1 MKYAGEE
8 FIMAN
13 LSVCNMRK
21 AFYGLMFILLALAP
35 SASASSIAQPTEFDT
50 VYLYPLILSL
60 FIGALL
66 WKFFVPR
73 QLSALQVA
81 FEIDDN
87 LYEVHRLTRTV
98 EDARDILQQGRV
110 AFGVGLYMMGML
122 GVLLLISEL
131 IFQPEIY
138 FEPNLWIIGL
148 FVLIPILISPW
159 ETMNAQLA
167 GKGDTRIG
175 ATSIGT
181 GIRRI
186 FTLAILVGATL
197 ITLIYGMNQNNGR
210 VTPVWLA
217 ITMLVF
223 MAPTILA
230 YGRIMGASWN
240 MLLVNKWR
248 TANGRRNPIDP
259 DKPSFVNR
267 LFSLLLVLFLI
278 TMPVT
283 ALNGIVTVFHVLYN
297 SPSNTEEIL
306 NYGGIIGHS
315 IYVRIDLISEIL
327 FHWEFIKSMPQFLS
341 LYLSLNIAIVGL
353 AFIFELTRNLIL
365 GGQTFGGM
373 FGVTLDTPREIR
385 TEEAAQGRQISFA
398 FAGFSGYT
406 VLLLILVCYKEF
418 GDLMPFTSNLE
429 ANDFDEEMRLLTT
442 WMFIAVGN
450 AVFLFTWL
458 LSIARLSP
466 LRQIRFDLDPE
477 ERREGAVMFA
487 GGDWMREFIDDAA
500 LQEDLDGLIRF
511 QKQSIEGDQSLV
523 RHEKARARMWEC
535 AIRGLWPKAVE
546 EAKKVLAQSGGDDD
560 EARMLI
566 ATGYIATRRLD
577 AARGALRGLQQPE
590 GYDEPELLAFICEWI
605 DPWHGTVDEDDLWDW
620 ENNSTIDHLNEKM
633 RMLRYWS
640 PSFSK
645 EATQHNDRL
654 SLVTSIS
661 NVATLRMQ
669 RRHDEALEL
678 ALESVKQ
685 DPLGVRPR
693 IAASLC
699 LLDRGDWHQAL
710 SIYKE
715 LRESDVN
722 DPRVKA
728 LSVILGHEADAE
740 EFEVSLV
747 LEKGKSIKRWL
758 DDAPVNPVAGLATKG
773 GIDEAIN
780 ANVMIVSHEAVRRG
794 MTPRYSTSFIFKVVQ
809 FFLLPMIFIVTG
821 IGLDSVYGAA
831 EGAVATVTLFVL
843 QFGLHRFNRQQRKQ
857 IKHRDQ
863 RSLVEYAKMMKR
875 SKVKPNRDNIPV
887 GTHLLLSGILVT
899 VNGVVL
905 DIGLPGWLTER
916 LPKDSDKTIRSRL
929 KRNAMTMSKNRPG
942 KLSILTSGWWLKR
955 PKEEDGDMP
964 ALERLIGPVAYRGRQ
979 TMVQKKTTSLNRSTK
994 AGKGKTPV
1002 SELNLSKRNVPTHTI
1017 ASERSTYSGPRRP
1030 GQRRN

>member
-1 MKYAGEE
+1 
-8 FIMAN
+8 
-13 LSVCNMRK
+13 MRK
-21 AFYGLMFILLALAP
+21 AFVGLLFAAIAFIP
-35 SASASSIAQPTEFDT
+35 QASASSIAKPTEFDAT
-50 VYLYPLILSL
+50 YLYPLLTSL
-60 FIGALL
+60 FIAGLL

-98 EDARDILQQGRV
+98 DDARDILQQGRV

-122 GVLLLISEL
+122 GVLLLIAEL
-131 IFQPEIY
+131 LFQPEVY

-159 ETMNAQLA
+159 ETLNAQLA

-175 ATSIGT
+175 ATTIGT

-186 FTLAILVGATL
+186 ITLAVLVTATVITIL
-197 ITLIYGMNQNNGR
+197 YGMNQNDGK

-217 ITMLVF
+217 VTMLVF

-240 MLLVNKWR
+240 MLLLNKWR

-297 SPSNTEEIL
+297 QPDNAEDIL
-306 NYGGIIGHS
+306 NFGGIIGHS
-315 IYVRIDLISEIL
+315 IYERIDLISEFL

-341 LYLSLNIAIVGL
+341 FYLSLNIAIVGL

-385 TEEAAQGRQISFA
+385 TEEDAQGRQIAFA

-418 GDLMPFTSNLE
+418 GDLMPFTSDLE
-429 ANDFDEEMRLLTT
+429 NRGFNEEMRLLAT

-458 LSIARLSP
+458 LSVARFSP

-477 ERREGAVMFA
+477 ERREGAVMLA
-487 GGDWMREFIDDAA
+487 GGDWMREFIDDSA

-523 RHEKARARMWEC
+523 RHEKARAKMWEC
-535 AIRGLWPKAVE
+535 AIRGLWPKSIE

-605 DPWHGTVDEDDLWDW
+605 DPWHGSVDEDDLWDW

-633 RMLRYWS
+633 RMLRYWA
-640 PSFSK
+640 PSYSK
-645 EATQHNDRL
+645 EAPQHKDRI
-654 SLVTSIS
+654 SLISALS
-661 NVATLRMQ
+661 NVATLRLQ
-669 RRHDEALEL
+669 RKHDEALEL
-678 ALESVKQ
+678 ALDAVKQ

-699 LLDRGDWHQAL
+699 LLDRGDWHQAN

-728 LSVILGHEADAE
+728 LSVILGHEADAQDI
-740 EFEVSLV
+740 EVSLV
-747 LEKGKSIKRWL
+747 LEKSKSLRRWL

-794 MTPRYSTSFIFKVVQ
+794 MTPRYSTSFFHRVVQ
-809 FFLLPMIFIVTG
+809 FMLLPMIFIVIG
-821 IGLDSVYGAA
+821 IGLDSIYGPA
-831 EGAVATVTLFVL
+831 EGAVAAVTLFIL
-843 QFGLHRFNRQQRKQ
+843 QFGIHRFNRQQSKQ

-863 RSLVEYAKMMKR
+863 RSLVDYAKMMKR
-875 SKVKPNRDNIPV
+875 SKVKPSRENIPV

-929 KRNAMTMSKNRPG
+929 KRNALSISKNRPG
-942 KLSILTSGWWLKR
+942 KLSILSSGWWLKR
-955 PKEEDGDMP
+955 PKEEDADVP

-979 TMVQKKTTSLNRSTK
+979 TMVQKKTTSLNKRTTSK
-994 AGKGKTPV
+994 SNRTPV
-1002 SELNLSKRNVPTHTI
+1002 SDLNLSKRNVPTHTI

>member
-1 MKYAGEE
+1 
-8 FIMAN
+8 
-13 LSVCNMRK
+13 MRK
-21 AFYGLMFILLALAP
+21 SVVALLLAAITLFP
-35 SASASSIAQPTEFDT
+35 LASASSVAKPTDFD
-50 VYLYPLILSL
+50 VMYLYPLFL
-60 FIGALL
+60 ALIIAAML

-98 EDARDILQQGRV
+98 DDARDILQQGRV

-131 IFQPEIY
+131 LFQPDVY

-148 FVLIPILISPW
+148 FVLLPILISPW

-175 ATSIGT
+175 ATTIGT
-181 GIRRI
+181 GIRRVM
-186 FTLAILVGATL
+186 TLSILVSATI
-197 ITLIYGMNQNNGR
+197 ITLIYGINQNNGR
-210 VTPVWLA
+210 ITPVWLA

-240 MLLVNKWR
+240 MLLLNKWR

-267 LFSLLLVLFLI
+267 LFSLLLVLFLV

-297 SPSNTEEIL
+297 SPDNAEEIL

-315 IYVRIDLISEIL
+315 IYERIDLISEIL

-385 TEEAAQGRQISFA
+385 TEESAQGRQIAFA

-429 ANDFDEEMRLLTT
+429 SQGFNEEMRLLST

-450 AVFLFTWL
+450 SVFLFTWL

-477 ERREGAVMFA
+477 ERREGAVMLA
-487 GGDWMREFIDDAA
+487 GGDWMREYIDNAA

-523 RHEKARARMWEC
+523 RHEKARAKMWES
-535 AIRGLWPKAVE
+535 AIRGLWPKSIE

-590 GYDEPELLAFICEWI
+590 GYDEPELLAFICEWF
-605 DPWHGTVDEDDLWDW
+605 DPWNGSVDEDDLWDW

-640 PSFSK
+640 PSYSK
-645 EATQHNDRL
+645 EAPQHTDKI
-654 SLVTSIS
+654 SLVSSIS
-661 NVATLRMQ
+661 NIATLRMQ
-669 RRHDEALEL
+669 RRHEEALEL
-678 ALESVKQ
+678 ALEAVKQ

-693 IAASLC
+693 IAAALC

-710 SIYKE
+710 SIYRE

-728 LSVILGHEADAE
+728 LSVILGHEADTE
-740 EFEVSLV
+740 DIEVSLV
-747 LEKGKSIKRWL
+747 LEKGKSLRRWL

-794 MTPRYSTSFIFKVVQ
+794 MTPRYSPSLFARIIQ
-809 FFLLPMIFIVTG
+809 FFLLPMIYVVIG
-821 IGLDSVYGAA
+821 IGLDSIYGPT
-831 EGAVATVTLFVL
+831 EGAVAALTLFVL

-857 IKHRDQ
+857 IHHRDQ

-875 SKVKPNRDNIPV
+875 FKVKPNRENIPV
-887 GTHLLLSGILVT
+887 GTHLLLSGLLVT

-905 DIGLPGWLTER
+905 DIGLPGWMTER

-929 KRNAMTMSKNRPG
+929 KRNALSISKNRPG
-942 KLSILTSGWWLKR
+942 KLSVLSSGWWLKR

-979 TMVQKKTTSLNRSTK
+979 TMVQKKTTTLNRSTSI
-994 AGKGKTPV
+994 GPSKTPV

-1030 GQRRN
+1030 GQRRK

>member
-1 MKYAGEE
+1 
-8 FIMAN
+8 
-13 LSVCNMRK
+13 MRK
-21 AFYGLMFILLALAP
+21 SVVALLLAAITLFP
-35 SASASSIAQPTEFDT
+35 LASASSVAKPTDFD
-50 VYLYPLILSL
+50 VMYLYPLFL
-60 FIGALL
+60 ALIIAAML

-98 EDARDILQQGRV
+98 DDARDILQQGRV

-131 IFQPEIY
+131 LFQPDVY

-148 FVLIPILISPW
+148 FVLLPILISPW

-175 ATSIGT
+175 ATTIGT
-181 GIRRI
+181 GIRRVM
-186 FTLAILVGATL
+186 TLSILVSATI
-197 ITLIYGMNQNNGR
+197 ITLIYGINQNNGR
-210 VTPVWLA
+210 ITPVWLA

-240 MLLVNKWR
+240 MLLLNKWR

-267 LFSLLLVLFLI
+267 LFSLLLVLFLV

-297 SPSNTEEIL
+297 SPDNAEEIL

-315 IYVRIDLISEIL
+315 IYERIDLISEIL

-385 TEEAAQGRQISFA
+385 TEESAQGRQIAFA

-429 ANDFDEEMRLLTT
+429 SQGFNEEMRLLST

-450 AVFLFTWL
+450 SVFLFTWL

-477 ERREGAVMFA
+477 ERREGAVMLA
-487 GGDWMREFIDDAA
+487 GGDWMREYIDNAA

-511 QKQSIEGDQSLV
+511 QKQSIDGDQSLV
-523 RHEKARARMWEC
+523 RHEKARAKMWES
-535 AIRGLWPKAVE
+535 AIRGLWPKSIE

-590 GYDEPELLAFICEWI
+590 GYDEPELLAFICEWL
-605 DPWHGTVDEDDLWDW
+605 DPWNGSVDEDDLWDW

-640 PSFSK
+640 PSYSK
-645 EATQHNDRL
+645 EAPQHTDKI
-654 SLVTSIS
+654 SLVSSIS
-661 NVATLRMQ
+661 NIATLRMQ
-669 RRHDEALEL
+669 RRHEEALEL
-678 ALESVKQ
+678 ALEAVKQ

-693 IAASLC
+693 IAAALC

-710 SIYKE
+710 SIYRE

-728 LSVILGHEADAE
+728 LSVILGHEADTE
-740 EFEVSLV
+740 DIEVSLV
-747 LEKGKSIKRWL
+747 LEKGKSLRRWL

-794 MTPRYSTSFIFKVVQ
+794 MTPRYSPSLFARIIQ
-809 FFLLPMIFIVTG
+809 FFLLPMIYVVIG
-821 IGLDSVYGAA
+821 IGLDSIYGPT
-831 EGAVATVTLFVL
+831 EGAVAALTLFVL

-857 IKHRDQ
+857 IHHRDQ

-875 SKVKPNRDNIPV
+875 FKVKPNRENIPV
-887 GTHLLLSGILVT
+887 GTHLLLSGLLVT

-905 DIGLPGWLTER
+905 DIGLPGWMTER

-929 KRNAMTMSKNRPG
+929 KRNALSISKNRPG
-942 KLSILTSGWWLKR
+942 KLSVLSSGWWLKR

-979 TMVQKKTTSLNRSTK
+979 TMVQKKTTTLNKSTSI
-994 AGKGKTPV
+994 GPRKTPV

-1030 GQRRN
+1030 GQRRK

>member
-1 MKYAGEE
+1 MFGGEV
-8 FIMAN
+8 FIMNN
-13 LSVCNMRK
+13 LGLCFMRK
-21 AFYGLMFILLALAP
+21 SVVALLLAATTLFP
-35 SASASSIAQPTEFDT
+35 LASASSVAKPTDFD
-50 VYLYPLILSL
+50 VMYLYPLFL
-60 FIGALL
+60 ALLVATML

-98 EDARDILQQGRV
+98 DDARDILQQGRV

-131 IFQPEIY
+131 LFQPDIY

-148 FVLIPILISPW
+148 FVLLPILISPW

-175 ATSIGT
+175 ATRIGT

-186 FTLAILVGATL
+186 MTLSILVSATI
-197 ITLIYGMNQNNGR
+197 ITLIYGINQNNGR
-210 VTPVWLA
+210 ITPVWLA

-240 MLLVNKWR
+240 MLLLNKWR

-278 TMPVT
+278 TMPIT

-297 SPSNTEEIL
+297 SPANAEEIL

-315 IYVRIDLISEIL
+315 IYERIDLISEIL

-385 TEEAAQGRQISFA
+385 TEESAQGRQIAFA
-398 FAGFSGYT
+398 YAGFSGYT

-429 ANDFDEEMRLLTT
+429 SQGFNEEMRLLST

-450 AVFLFTWL
+450 SVFLFTWL

-477 ERREGAVMFA
+477 ERREGAVMLA
-487 GGDWMREFIDDAA
+487 GGDWMREYIDNAA

-523 RHEKARARMWEC
+523 RHEKARAKMWES
-535 AIRGLWPKAVE
+535 AIRGLWPKSIE

-590 GYDEPELLAFICEWI
+590 GYDEPELLAFICEWL
-605 DPWHGTVDEDDLWDW
+605 DPWHGSVDEDDLWDW

-640 PSFSK
+640 PSYSK
-645 EATQHNDRL
+645 EAPQHTDKI
-654 SLVTSIS
+654 SLVSSIS
-661 NVATLRMQ
+661 NIATLRMQ
-669 RRHDEALEL
+669 RRHEEALEL
-678 ALESVKQ
+678 ALETVKQ

-693 IAASLC
+693 IAAALC

-710 SIYKE
+710 SIYRE

-728 LSVILGHEADAE
+728 LSVILGHEADTE
-740 EFEVSLV
+740 DIEVSLV
-747 LEKGKSIKRWL
+747 LEKGKSLRRWL

-794 MTPRYSTSFIFKVVQ
+794 MTPRYSPSWFMRIVQ
-809 FFLLPMIFIVTG
+809 FVLLPMIFVVIG
-821 IGLDSVYGAA
+821 IGLDSIYGPA
-831 EGAVATVTLFVL
+831 EGAVAALTLFVL

-857 IKHRDQ
+857 IQHRDQ

-875 SKVKPNRDNIPV
+875 FKVKPNRENIPV
-887 GTHLLLSGILVT
+887 GTHLLLSGLLVT

-905 DIGLPGWLTER
+905 DIGLPGWMTER

-929 KRNAMTMSKNRPG
+929 KRNALSISKNRPG
-942 KLSILTSGWWLKR
+942 KLSILSSGWWLKR

-979 TMVQKKTTSLNRSTK
+979 TMVQKKTTTLNKSTSI
-994 AGKGKTPV
+994 GPSKTPV
-1002 SELNLSKRNVPTHTI
+1002 SELNLSRRNVPTHTI

-1030 GQRRN
+1030 GQRRK

>member
-1 MKYAGEE
+1 
-8 FIMAN
+8 
-13 LSVCNMRK
+13 MRK
-21 AFYGLMFILLALAP
+21 SVVALLLAAITLFP
-35 SASASSIAQPTEFDT
+35 LASASSVAKPTDFD
-50 VYLYPLILSL
+50 VMYLYPLFL
-60 FIGALL
+60 ALIIAAML

-98 EDARDILQQGRV
+98 DDARDILQQGRV

-131 IFQPEIY
+131 LFQPDVY

-148 FVLIPILISPW
+148 FVLLPILISPW

-175 ATSIGT
+175 ATTIGT
-181 GIRRI
+181 GIRRVM
-186 FTLAILVGATL
+186 TLSILVSATI
-197 ITLIYGMNQNNGR
+197 ITLIYGINQNNGR
-210 VTPVWLA
+210 ITPVWLA

-240 MLLVNKWR
+240 MLLLNKWR

-267 LFSLLLVLFLI
+267 LFSLLLVLFLV

-297 SPSNTEEIL
+297 SPDNAEEIL

-315 IYVRIDLISEIL
+315 IYERIDLISEIL

-385 TEEAAQGRQISFA
+385 TEESAQGRQIAFA

-429 ANDFDEEMRLLTT
+429 SQGFNEEMRLLST

-450 AVFLFTWL
+450 SVFLFTWL

-477 ERREGAVMFA
+477 ERREGAVMLA
-487 GGDWMREFIDDAA
+487 GGDWMREYIDNAA

-523 RHEKARARMWEC
+523 RHEKARAKMWES
-535 AIRGLWPKAVE
+535 AIRGLWPKSIE

-590 GYDEPELLAFICEWI
+590 GYDEPELLAFICEWL
-605 DPWHGTVDEDDLWDW
+605 DPWNGSVDEDDLWDW

-640 PSFSK
+640 PSYSK
-645 EATQHNDRL
+645 EAPQHTDKI
-654 SLVTSIS
+654 SLVSSIS
-661 NVATLRMQ
+661 NIATLRMQ
-669 RRHDEALEL
+669 RRHEEALEL
-678 ALESVKQ
+678 ALEAVKQ

-693 IAASLC
+693 IAAALC

-710 SIYKE
+710 SIYRE

-728 LSVILGHEADAE
+728 LSVILGHEADTE
-740 EFEVSLV
+740 DIEVSLV
-747 LEKGKSIKRWL
+747 LEKGKSLRRWL

-794 MTPRYSTSFIFKVVQ
+794 MTPRYSPSLFARIIQ
-809 FFLLPMIFIVTG
+809 FFLLPMIYVVIG
-821 IGLDSVYGAA
+821 IGLDSIYGPT
-831 EGAVATVTLFVL
+831 EGAVAALTLFVL
-843 QFGLHRFNRQQRKQ
+843 QFGLYRFNRQQRKQ
-857 IKHRDQ
+857 IHHRDQ

-875 SKVKPNRDNIPV
+875 FKVKPNRENIPV
-887 GTHLLLSGILVT
+887 GTHLLLSGLLVT

-905 DIGLPGWLTER
+905 DIGLPGWMTER

-929 KRNAMTMSKNRPG
+929 KRNALSISKNRPG
-942 KLSILTSGWWLKR
+942 KLSVLSSGWWLKR

-979 TMVQKKTTSLNRSTK
+979 TMVQKKTTTLNKSTSI
-994 AGKGKTPV
+994 GPSKTPV

-1030 GQRRN
+1030 GQRRK

>member
-1 MKYAGEE
+1 
-8 FIMAN
+8 
-13 LSVCNMRK
+13 MRK
-21 AFYGLMFILLALAP
+21 SVVALLLAATTLFP
-35 SASASSIAQPTEFDT
+35 LASASTVAKPTDFD
-50 VYLYPLILSL
+50 VMYLYPLFL
-60 FIGALL
+60 ALLIATML

-98 EDARDILQQGRV
+98 DDARDILQQGRV

-131 IFQPEIY
+131 LFQPDIY

-148 FVLIPILISPW
+148 FVLLPILISPW

-175 ATSIGT
+175 ATRIGT

-186 FTLAILVGATL
+186 MTLSILVSATI
-197 ITLIYGMNQNNGR
+197 ITLIYGINQNNGR
-210 VTPVWLA
+210 ITPVWLA

-240 MLLVNKWR
+240 MLLLNKWR
-248 TANGRRNPIDP
+248 TANGRQNPIDP

-278 TMPVT
+278 TMPIT

-297 SPSNTEEIL
+297 SPDNSEEIL

-315 IYVRIDLISEIL
+315 IYERIDLISEIL

-385 TEEAAQGRQISFA
+385 TEESAQGRQIAFA

-429 ANDFDEEMRLLTT
+429 SQGFNEEMRLLST

-450 AVFLFTWL
+450 SIFLFTWL

-477 ERREGAVMFA
+477 ERREGAVMLA
-487 GGDWMREFIDDAA
+487 GGDWMREYIDNAA

-523 RHEKARARMWEC
+523 RHEKARAKMWES
-535 AIRGLWPKAVE
+535 AIRGLWPKSIE

-590 GYDEPELLAFICEWI
+590 GYDEPELLAFICEWL
-605 DPWHGTVDEDDLWDW
+605 DPWHGSVDEDDLWDW

-640 PSFSK
+640 PSYSK
-645 EATQHNDRL
+645 EAPQHTDKI
-654 SLVTSIS
+654 SLVSSIS
-661 NVATLRMQ
+661 NIATLRMQ
-669 RRHDEALEL
+669 RRHEEALEL
-678 ALESVKQ
+678 ALEAVKQ

-693 IAASLC
+693 IAAALC

-710 SIYKE
+710 SIYRE

-728 LSVILGHEADAE
+728 LSVILGHDADTE
-740 EFEVSLV
+740 DIEVSLV
-747 LEKGKSIKRWL
+747 LEKGKSLRRWL

-794 MTPRYSTSFIFKVVQ
+794 MTPRYSPSLFMRIVQ
-809 FFLLPMIFIVTG
+809 FILLPMIFVVIG
-821 IGLDSVYGAA
+821 IGLDSIYGPA
-831 EGAVATVTLFVL
+831 EGAVAAMTLFVL

-857 IKHRDQ
+857 IQHRDQ

-875 SKVKPNRDNIPV
+875 FKVKPNRENIPV
-887 GTHLLLSGILVT
+887 GTHLLLSGLLVT

-905 DIGLPGWLTER
+905 DIGLPGWMTER

-929 KRNAMTMSKNRPG
+929 KRNALSISKNRPG
-942 KLSILTSGWWLKR
+942 KLSILSSGWWLKR

-979 TMVQKKTTSLNRSTK
+979 TMVQKKTTTLNRSTSI
-994 AGKGKTPV
+994 GPSKTPV
-1002 SELNLSKRNVPTHTI
+1002 SELNLSRRNVPTHTI

-1030 GQRRN
+1030 GQRRK

>member
-1 MKYAGEE
+1 
-8 FIMAN
+8 
-13 LSVCNMRK
+13 MRK
-21 AFYGLMFILLALAP
+21 LFMGCVLAATILVP
-35 SASASSIAQPTEFDT
+35 NVSAASIAKPTEFD
-50 VYLYPLILSL
+50 VIYLYPLLLAL
-60 FIGALL
+60 FVAAML

-87 LYEVHRLTRTV
+87 LYEVHRLTRTI
-98 EDARDILQQGRV
+98 EDAREILQQGRV

-131 IFQPEIY
+131 LFQPQTY

-175 ATSIGT
+175 ATTIGT

-186 FTLAILVGATL
+186 LTLSILVAATVV
-197 ITLIYGMNQNNGR
+197 TLVYGMNQNGGKI
-210 VTPVWLA
+210 TPVWLA
-217 ITMLVF
+217 VTMLVF

-297 SPSNTEEIL
+297 RPDNGEDIL
-306 NYGGIIGHS
+306 NFGGIIGHS
-315 IYVRIDLISEIL
+315 IYERIDLISEFL

-341 LYLSLNIAIVGL
+341 FYLSLNIAIVGL

-385 TEEAAQGRQISFA
+385 TEEAAQGRQIAFA

-429 ANDFDEEMRLLTT
+429 NQGFNEEMRLLAT

-477 ERREGAVMFA
+477 ERREGAVMLA
-487 GGDWMREFIDDAA
+487 GGDWMREYIDNAA

-523 RHEKARARMWEC
+523 RHEKARAKMWVC
-535 AIRGLWPKAVE
+535 AIRGLWPKAIE

-560 EARMLI
+560 EA
-566 ATGYIATRRLD
+566 
-577 AARGALRGLQQPE
+577 
-590 GYDEPELLAFICEWI
+590 
-605 DPWHGTVDEDDLWDW
+605 
-620 ENNSTIDHLNEKM
+620 
-633 RMLRYWS
+633 
-640 PSFSK
+640 
-645 EATQHNDRL
+645 
-654 SLVTSIS
+654 
-661 NVATLRMQ
+661 
-669 RRHDEALEL
+669 
-678 ALESVKQ
+678 
-685 DPLGVRPR
+685 
-693 IAASLC
+693 
-699 LLDRGDWHQAL
+699 
-710 SIYKE
+710 
-715 LRESDVN
+715 
-722 DPRVKA
+722 
-728 LSVILGHEADAE
+728 
-740 EFEVSLV
+740 
-747 LEKGKSIKRWL
+747 
-758 DDAPVNPVAGLATKG
+758 
-773 GIDEAIN
+773 
-780 ANVMIVSHEAVRRG
+780 
-794 MTPRYSTSFIFKVVQ
+794 
-809 FFLLPMIFIVTG
+809 
-821 IGLDSVYGAA
+821 
-831 EGAVATVTLFVL
+831 
-843 QFGLHRFNRQQRKQ
+843 
-857 IKHRDQ
+857 
-863 RSLVEYAKMMKR
+863 
-875 SKVKPNRDNIPV
+875 
-887 GTHLLLSGILVT
+887 
-899 VNGVVL
+899 
-905 DIGLPGWLTER
+905 
-916 LPKDSDKTIRSRL
+916 
-929 KRNAMTMSKNRPG
+929 
-942 KLSILTSGWWLKR
+942 
-955 PKEEDGDMP
+955 
-964 ALERLIGPVAYRGRQ
+964 
-979 TMVQKKTTSLNRSTK
+979 
-994 AGKGKTPV
+994 
-1002 SELNLSKRNVPTHTI
+1002 
-1017 ASERSTYSGPRRP
+1017 
-1030 GQRRN
+1030 

>member
-1 MKYAGEE
+1 
-8 FIMAN
+8 
-13 LSVCNMRK
+13 
-21 AFYGLMFILLALAP
+21 
-35 SASASSIAQPTEFDT
+35 
-50 VYLYPLILSL
+50 
-60 FIGALL
+60 
-66 WKFFVPR
+66 
-73 QLSALQVA
+73 
-81 FEIDDN
+81 
-87 LYEVHRLTRTV
+87 
-98 EDARDILQQGRV
+98 
-110 AFGVGLYMMGML
+110 
-122 GVLLLISEL
+122 
-131 IFQPEIY
+131 
-138 FEPNLWIIGL
+138 
-148 FVLIPILISPW
+148 
-159 ETMNAQLA
+159 MNE
-167 GKGDTRIG
+167 
-175 ATSIGT
+175 
-181 GIRRI
+181 
-186 FTLAILVGATL
+186 
-197 ITLIYGMNQNNGR
+197 NNGR

-278 TMPVT
+278 TMPIT

-327 FHWEFIKSMPQFLS
+327 FQWEFIKSMPQFLS

-385 TEEAAQGRQISFA
+385 TEEAAQGRQIAFA

-429 ANDFDEEMRLLTT
+429 SNDFDEEMRLLTT

-794 MTPRYSTSFIFKVVQ
+794 MTPRYSSSFVFKVVQ
-809 FFLLPMIFIVTG
+809 FFLLPMIFIVIG
-821 IGLDSVYGAA
+821 IGLDSAYGPA
-831 EGAVATVTLFVL
+831 EGAVATVTLFIL

-875 SKVKPNRDNIPV
+875 SKVKPSRDNIPV

-929 KRNAMTMSKNRPG
+929 KRNSMTMAKNRPG

-955 PKEEDGDMP
+955 PKEEDADMP

-1017 ASERSTYSGPRRP
+1017 ASERSTFSGPRRP

>member
-1 MKYAGEE
+1 
-8 FIMAN
+8 
-13 LSVCNMRK
+13 MRK
-21 AFYGLMFILLALAP
+21 SIVALLLAAISILP
-35 SASASSIAQPTEFDT
+35 QASASSIAKPTDFDV
-50 VYLYPLILSL
+50 VYLYPLLLAI
-60 FIGALL
+60 FIAALL

-87 LYEVHRLTRTV
+87 LYEVHRLTRNV
-98 EDARDILQQGRV
+98 DDAREILQQGRV

-122 GVLLLISEL
+122 GVLLLIAEL
-131 IFQPEIY
+131 LFQPDTY

-148 FVLIPILISPW
+148 FVLLPILISPW

-167 GKGDTRIG
+167 RKGDTRIG

-186 FTLAILVGATL
+186 LTLSILVIATIIAL
-197 ITLIYGMNQNNGR
+197 VYGMNQNDGKI
-210 VTPVWLA
+210 TPVWLA

-240 MLLVNKWR
+240 MLLLNKWR

-259 DKPSFVNR
+259 DKPSFINR
-267 LFSLLLVLFLI
+267 LFSLLLILFLI

-297 SPSNTEEIL
+297 NPENAEEIL

-315 IYVRIDLISEIL
+315 IYERIDLISEFL
-327 FHWEFIKSMPQFLS
+327 FHWEFIKSLPQFLS

-385 TEEAAQGRQISFA
+385 TEEDAQGRQIAFA

-429 ANDFDEEMRLLTT
+429 NQGFNEEMRLLTT

-458 LSIARLSP
+458 LSISRLSP

-477 ERREGAVMFA
+477 ERREGAVMLA
-487 GGDWMREFIDDAA
+487 GGDWMREYIDDAA

-523 RHEKARARMWEC
+523 RHEKARAKMWEY
-535 AIRGLWPKAVE
+535 AIRGLWPKSIE

-590 GYDEPELLAFICEWI
+590 GYDEPELLAFICEWL
-605 DPWHGTVDEDDLWDW
+605 DPWQGSVDEDDLWDW

-640 PSFSK
+640 PSYSR
-645 EATQHNDRL
+645 EAIQHTDRI
-654 SLVTSIS
+654 SLISNIS

-669 RRHDEALEL
+669 RRHEDALEL
-678 ALESVKQ
+678 ALESVKR

-740 EFEVSLV
+740 DIEVSLV
-747 LEKGKSIKRWL
+747 LEKGKSLRRWL

-780 ANVMIVSHEAVRRG
+780 ANVMIASHEAVRRG
-794 MTPRYSTSFIFKVVQ
+794 MTPRYSSSLFSRIIHFV
-809 FFLLPMIFIVTG
+809 LLPMIFIVAG
-821 IGLDSVYGAA
+821 IGLDSIYGPVEGTVAA
-831 EGAVATVTLFVL
+831 ISLFVL
-843 QFGLHRFNRQQRKQ
+843 QLGLYRFNRQQRKQ

-863 RSLVEYAKMMKR
+863 RSLIQYAKMMKR
-875 SKVKPNRDNIPV
+875 SKVKPSRENIPV

-929 KRNAMTMSKNRPG
+929 KRSALSISKNRPG
-942 KLSILTSGWWLKR
+942 KLSILSSGWWLKR
-955 PKEEDGDMP
+955 PKEEDADTP

-979 TMVQKKTTSLNRSTK
+979 AMVQKKTTSLNRSTSI
-994 AGKGKTPV
+994 GPSKTRV
-1002 SELNLSKRNVPTHTI
+1002 SDMNLSGRNVPTHTI
-1017 ASERSTYSGPRRP
+1017 ASERSNYSGPRRP
-1030 GQRRN
+1030 GGR

>member
-1 MKYAGEE
+1 MFGGEV
-8 FIMAN
+8 FIMNN
-13 LSVCNMRK
+13 LGLCFMRK
-21 AFYGLMFILLALAP
+21 SVVALLLAATTLFP
-35 SASASSIAQPTEFDT
+35 LASASSVAKPTDFD
-50 VYLYPLILSL
+50 VMYLYPLFL
-60 FIGALL
+60 ALLVATML

-98 EDARDILQQGRV
+98 DDARDILQQGRV

-131 IFQPEIY
+131 LFQPDIY

-148 FVLIPILISPW
+148 FVLLPILISPW

-175 ATSIGT
+175 ATRIGT

-186 FTLAILVGATL
+186 MTLSILVSATI
-197 ITLIYGMNQNNGR
+197 ITLIYGINQNNGR
-210 VTPVWLA
+210 ITPVWLA

-240 MLLVNKWR
+240 MLLLNKWR

-278 TMPVT
+278 TMPIT

-297 SPSNTEEIL
+297 SPDNAEEIL

-315 IYVRIDLISEIL
+315 IYERIDLISEIL

-385 TEEAAQGRQISFA
+385 TEESAQGRQIAFA

-429 ANDFDEEMRLLTT
+429 SQGFNEEMRLLST

-450 AVFLFTWL
+450 SVFLFTWL

-477 ERREGAVMFA
+477 ERREGAVMLA
-487 GGDWMREFIDDAA
+487 GGDWMREYIDNAA

-523 RHEKARARMWEC
+523 RHEKARAKMWES
-535 AIRGLWPKAVE
+535 AIRGLWPKSIE

-590 GYDEPELLAFICEWI
+590 GYDEPELLAFICEWL
-605 DPWHGTVDEDDLWDW
+605 DPWHGSVDEDDLWDW

-640 PSFSK
+640 PSYSK
-645 EATQHNDRL
+645 EAPQHTDKI
-654 SLVTSIS
+654 SLVSSIS
-661 NVATLRMQ
+661 NIATLRMQ
-669 RRHDEALEL
+669 RRHEEALEL
-678 ALESVKQ
+678 ALETVKQ

-693 IAASLC
+693 IAAALC

-710 SIYKE
+710 SIYRE

-728 LSVILGHEADAE
+728 LSVILGHEADTE
-740 EFEVSLV
+740 DIEVSLV
-747 LEKGKSIKRWL
+747 LEKGKSLRRWL

-794 MTPRYSTSFIFKVVQ
+794 MTPRYSPSWFMRIVQ
-809 FFLLPMIFIVTG
+809 FVLLPMIFVVIG
-821 IGLDSVYGAA
+821 IGLDSIYGPA
-831 EGAVATVTLFVL
+831 EGAVAALTLFVL

-857 IKHRDQ
+857 IQHRDQ

-875 SKVKPNRDNIPV
+875 FKVKPNRENIPV
-887 GTHLLLSGILVT
+887 GTHLLLSGLLVT

-905 DIGLPGWLTER
+905 DIGLPGWMTER

-929 KRNAMTMSKNRPG
+929 KRNALSISKNRPG
-942 KLSILTSGWWLKR
+942 KLSILSSGWWLKR

-979 TMVQKKTTSLNRSTK
+979 TMVQKKTTTLNKSTSI
-994 AGKGKTPV
+994 GPSKTPV
-1002 SELNLSKRNVPTHTI
+1002 SELNLSRRNVPTHTI

-1030 GQRRN
+1030 GQRRK

>member
-1 MKYAGEE
+1 
-8 FIMAN
+8 
-13 LSVCNMRK
+13 MRK
-21 AFYGLMFILLALAP
+21 LFMGGALATTILLP
-35 SASASSIAQPTEFDT
+35 NVSAASIAKPTEFD
-50 VYLYPLILSL
+50 VIYLYPL
-60 FIGALL
+60 LL
-66 WKFFVPR
+66 AIFVATMLWTFFVPR

-87 LYEVHRLTRTV
+87 LYEVHRLTRTT
-98 EDARDILQQGRV
+98 EDAREILRQGRV

-131 IFQPEIY
+131 LFEPETY

-175 ATSIGT
+175 ATTIGT

-186 FTLAILVGATL
+186 
-197 ITLIYGMNQNNGR
+197 ITLFFLVVATVVTLLYGMNQNGGKI
-210 VTPVWLA
+210 TPVWLA
-217 ITMLVF
+217 VTMLVF

-297 SPSNTEEIL
+297 RPANGEDIL
-306 NYGGIIGHS
+306 NFGGIIGHS
-315 IYVRIDLISEIL
+315 IYERIDLISEIL

-341 LYLSLNIAIVGL
+341 FYLSLNIAIVGL

-385 TEEAAQGRQISFA
+385 TEEAAQGRQIAFA

-406 VLLLILVCYKEF
+406 VLLLVLVCYKEF
-418 GDLMPFTSNLE
+418 GDLMPFTTNLE
-429 ANDFDEEMRLLTT
+429 NQGFNEEMRLLAT

-458 LSIARLSP
+458 LSIAKLSP

-477 ERREGAVMFA
+477 ERREGAVMLA
-487 GGDWMREFIDDAA
+487 GGDWMREYIDNAA

-511 QKQSIEGDQSLV
+511 QEQSIEGDQSLV
-523 RHEKARARMWEC
+523 RHEKARAKMWVC
-535 AIRGLWPKAVE
+535 AIRGLWPKAIE

-590 GYDEPELLAFICEWI
+590 GYDEPELLAFVCEWL

-633 RMLRYWS
+633 RMLRYWA

-645 EATQHNDRL
+645 EAIQHEDRI
-654 SLVTSIS
+654 SLISAIS

-669 RRHDEALEL
+669 RKHEEALEL
-678 ALESVKQ
+678 ALNTVKK

-693 IAASLC
+693 IAAALC

-728 LSVILGHEADAE
+728 LSVILGHESDAE
-740 EFEVSLV
+740 EIEVSLV
-747 LEKGKSIKRWL
+747 LEKGKSLRRWL

-794 MTPRYSTSFIFKVVQ
+794 MTPRYSISMVQKIVQ
-809 FFLLPMIFIVTG
+809 FFLLPMIYIVMG
-821 IGLDSVYGAA
+821 ISLDSVYGPV
-831 EGAVATVTLFVL
+831 EGAVAAGTLFVL
-843 QFGLHRFNRQQRKQ
+843 QIGFNRFNRQQRKQ

-875 SKVKPNRDNIPV
+875 SKVKPSRDNIPV

-929 KRNAMTMSKNRPG
+929 KRNAMSISKNRPG
-942 KLSILTSGWWLKR
+942 KLSILSSGWWLKR
-955 PKEEDGDMP
+955 PKEEDSDTP
-964 ALERLIGPVAYRGRQ
+964 ALERLVGPVAYRGRQ
-979 TMVQKKTTSLNRSTK
+979 TMVQRKTTSLNRSTSI
-994 AGKGKTPV
+994 GPNRTRV
-1002 SELNLSKRNVPTHTI
+1002 SDMNLSSRNVPTHTI

-1030 GQRRN
+1030 GKR

>member
-1 MKYAGEE
+1 MFGGEV
-8 FIMAN
+8 FIMN
-13 LSVCNMRK
+13 NIGLCFMRK
-21 AFYGLMFILLALAP
+21 SVVALLLAATTLFP
-35 SASASSIAQPTEFDT
+35 LASASSVAKPTDFD
-50 VYLYPLILSL
+50 VMYLYPLFL
-60 FIGALL
+60 ALLVATML

-98 EDARDILQQGRV
+98 DDARDILQQGRV

-131 IFQPEIY
+131 LFQPDIY

-148 FVLIPILISPW
+148 FVLLPILISPW

-175 ATSIGT
+175 ATRIGT

-186 FTLAILVGATL
+186 MTLSILVSATI
-197 ITLIYGMNQNNGR
+197 ITLIYGINQNNGR
-210 VTPVWLA
+210 ITPVWLA

-240 MLLVNKWR
+240 MLLLNKWR

-278 TMPVT
+278 TMPIT

-297 SPSNTEEIL
+297 SPANAEEIL

-315 IYVRIDLISEIL
+315 IYERIDLISEIL

-385 TEEAAQGRQISFA
+385 TEESAQGRQIAFA

-429 ANDFDEEMRLLTT
+429 SQGFNEEMRLLST

-450 AVFLFTWL
+450 SVFLFTWL

-477 ERREGAVMFA
+477 ERREGAVMLA
-487 GGDWMREFIDDAA
+487 GGDWMREYIDNAA

-523 RHEKARARMWEC
+523 RHEKARAKMWES
-535 AIRGLWPKAVE
+535 AIRGLWPKSIE

-590 GYDEPELLAFICEWI
+590 GYDEPELLAFICEWL
-605 DPWHGTVDEDDLWDW
+605 DPWHGSVDEDDLWDW

-640 PSFSK
+640 PSYSK
-645 EATQHNDRL
+645 EAPQHTDKI
-654 SLVTSIS
+654 SLVSSIS
-661 NVATLRMQ
+661 NIATLRMQ
-669 RRHDEALEL
+669 RRHEEALEL
-678 ALESVKQ
+678 ALETVKQ

-693 IAASLC
+693 IAAALC

-710 SIYKE
+710 SIYRE

-728 LSVILGHEADAE
+728 LSVILGHEADTE
-740 EFEVSLV
+740 DIEVSLV
-747 LEKGKSIKRWL
+747 LEKGKSLRRWL

-794 MTPRYSTSFIFKVVQ
+794 MTPRYSPSWFMRIVQ
-809 FFLLPMIFIVTG
+809 FVLLPMIFVVIG
-821 IGLDSVYGAA
+821 IGLDSIYGPA
-831 EGAVATVTLFVL
+831 EGAVAALTLFVL

-857 IKHRDQ
+857 IQHRDQ

-875 SKVKPNRDNIPV
+875 FKVKPNRENIPV
-887 GTHLLLSGILVT
+887 GTHLLLSGLLVT

-905 DIGLPGWLTER
+905 DIGLPGWMTER

-929 KRNAMTMSKNRPG
+929 KRNALSISKNRPG
-942 KLSILTSGWWLKR
+942 KLSILSSGWWLKR

-979 TMVQKKTTSLNRSTK
+979 TMVQKKTTTLNKSTSI
-994 AGKGKTPV
+994 GPSKTPV
-1002 SELNLSKRNVPTHTI
+1002 SELNLSRRNVPTHTI

-1030 GQRRN
+1030 GQRRK

>member
-1 MKYAGEE
+1 
-8 FIMAN
+8 
-13 LSVCNMRK
+13 MRK
-21 AFYGLMFILLALAP
+21 AVVALLLAAITLIP
-35 SASASSIAQPTEFDT
+35 LASASSVAKPTDFD
-50 VYLYPLILSL
+50 VMYLYPLFLAL
-60 FIGALL
+60 FIAALL

-87 LYEVHRLTRTV
+87 LYEVHLLTRTV
-98 EDARDILQQGRV
+98 DDARDILQQGRV

-131 IFQPEIY
+131 LFQPDVY

-148 FVLIPILISPW
+148 FVLLPILISPW

-175 ATSIGT
+175 ATTIGT

-186 FTLAILVGATL
+186 MSLSILVSATI
-197 ITLIYGMNQNNGR
+197 ITLIYGINQNNGR
-210 VTPVWLA
+210 ITPVWLA

-240 MLLVNKWR
+240 MLLLNKWR

-297 SPSNTEEIL
+297 SPDNAEEIL

-315 IYVRIDLISEIL
+315 IYERIDLISEIL

-385 TEEAAQGRQISFA
+385 TEESAQGRQIAFA

-429 ANDFDEEMRLLTT
+429 SQGFNEEMRLLST

-450 AVFLFTWL
+450 SVFLFTWL

-477 ERREGAVMFA
+477 ERREGAVMLA
-487 GGDWMREFIDDAA
+487 GGDWMREYIDNAA

-523 RHEKARARMWEC
+523 RHEKARAKMWES
-535 AIRGLWPKAVE
+535 AIRGLWPKSIE

-566 ATGYIATRRLD
+566 ATGHIATRRLD

-590 GYDEPELLAFICEWI
+590 GYDEPELLAFICEWL
-605 DPWHGTVDEDDLWDW
+605 DPWNGSVDEDDLWDW

-633 RMLRYWS
+633 RMLRYWA
-640 PSFSK
+640 PSYSK
-645 EATQHNDRL
+645 EAPQHTDKI
-654 SLVTSIS
+654 SLVSSIS
-661 NVATLRMQ
+661 NIATLRMQ
-669 RRHDEALEL
+669 RRHEEALEL
-678 ALESVKQ
+678 ALEAVKQ

-693 IAASLC
+693 IAAALC

-710 SIYKE
+710 SIYRE

-728 LSVILGHEADAE
+728 LSVILGHEADTE
-740 EFEVSLV
+740 DIEVSLV
-747 LEKGKSIKRWL
+747 LEKGKSLRRWL

-794 MTPRYSTSFIFKVVQ
+794 MTPRYSPSLFARIIQ
-809 FFLLPMIFIVTG
+809 FFLLPMIYVVIG
-821 IGLDSVYGAA
+821 IGLDSIYGPT
-831 EGAVATVTLFVL
+831 ERAVAALTLFDL

-857 IKHRDQ
+857 IHHRDQ

-875 SKVKPNRDNIPV
+875 FKVKPNRENIPV
-887 GTHLLLSGILVT
+887 GTHLLLSGLLVT

-905 DIGLPGWLTER
+905 DIGLPGWMTER

-929 KRNAMTMSKNRPG
+929 KRNALSISKNRPG
-942 KLSILTSGWWLKR
+942 KLSVLSSGWWLKR

-979 TMVQKKTTSLNRSTK
+979 TMVQKKTTTLNKSTSI
-994 AGKGKTPV
+994 GPSKTPV
-1002 SELNLSKRNVPTHTI
+1002 SELNLSKRNVPRHTI

-1030 GQRRN
+1030 GQRRK

>member
-1 MKYAGEE
+1 MNDGEV
-8 FIMAN
+8 FMMNN
-13 LSVCNMRK
+13 LEVCSMRK
-21 AFYGLMFILLALAP
+21 VFLGSVLVTLGLLP
-35 SASASSIAQPTEFDT
+35 QVSASTVAQPTEFDIA
-50 VYLYPLILSL
+50 YLYPLLSAL
-60 FIGALL
+60 FVAGLL

-98 EDARDILQQGRV
+98 DDAREILQQGRV

-131 IFQPEIY
+131 IFQPEVY

-148 FVLIPILISPW
+148 FVLLPILISPW

-175 ATSIGT
+175 STSIGV
-181 GIRRI
+181 GVRRI
-186 FTLAILVGATL
+186 LTLSILLFATMIAL
-197 ITLIYGMNQNNGR
+197 FYGMNQNDGKI
-210 VTPVWLA
+210 TPVWLA

-248 TANGRRNPIDP
+248 TANGRKNPIDP

-278 TMPVT
+278 TMPIT

-297 SPSNTEEIL
+297 SPDNSEDIL
-306 NYGGIIGHS
+306 NFGGIIGHS
-315 IYVRIDLISEIL
+315 IYVRIDLISEFL

-341 LYLSLNIAIVGL
+341 FYLSLNIAIVGL

-406 VLLLILVCYKEF
+406 VLLLLLVCYKEF
-418 GDLMPFTSNLE
+418 GDLMPFTSDLE
-429 ANDFDEEMRLLTT
+429 NRGFNEEMRLLAT

-477 ERREGAVMFA
+477 ERREGAVMLA
-487 GGDWMREFIDDAA
+487 GGDWMREYIDNAA
-500 LQEDLDGLIRF
+500 LQEDLDALIRF

-523 RHEKARARMWEC
+523 RHEKARAKMWSC
-535 AIRGLWPKAVE
+535 AIRGLWPKAIE

-605 DPWHGTVDEDDLWDW
+605 DPWHGSVDEDDLWDW

-640 PSFSK
+640 PTFSK
-645 EATQHNDRL
+645 EATQHKDRI
-654 SLVTSIS
+654 SLVSSIS

-669 RRHDEALEL
+669 RKHEEALEL
-678 ALESVKQ
+678 ALESVKK

-693 IAASLC
+693 IAAALC

-740 EFEVSLV
+740 DIEVSLV
-747 LEKGKSIKRWL
+747 LEKGKSLRRWL

-780 ANVMIVSHEAVRRG
+780 ANIMIVNHEAVRRG
-794 MTPRYSTSFIFKVVQ
+794 MTPRYSSSLIHRIVQ
-809 FFLLPMIFIVTG
+809 FFLLPMIFIVAG
-821 IGLDSVYGAA
+821 IGLDSVYGPA
-831 EGAVATVTLFVL
+831 EGAVATVTLFIL
-843 QFGLHRFNRQQRKQ
+843 QFGIHRFNRQQRKQ

-863 RSLVEYAKMMKR
+863 RSLVQYARMMKR
-875 SKVKPNRDNIPV
+875 SKVKPSRDNIPV

-929 KRNAMTMSKNRPG
+929 KRNALSISKNRPG
-942 KLSILTSGWWLKR
+942 KLSILSSGWWLKR
-955 PKEEDGDMP
+955 PKEEGSDTP

-979 TMVQKKTTSLNRSTK
+979 AMVQKKTTALNRSTSI
-994 AGKGKTPV
+994 GPSRTPV
-1002 SELNLSKRNVPTHTI
+1002 SDLNLSGRNVPTHTI

-1030 GQRRN
+1030 SQR

>member
-1 MKYAGEE
+1 
-8 FIMAN
+8 
-13 LSVCNMRK
+13 MRK
-21 AFYGLMFILLALAP
+21 SVGALLLAAITLIP
-35 SASASSIAQPTEFDT
+35 LASASSGAKPTDFD
-50 VYLYPLILSL
+50 VMYLYPLFL
-60 FIGALL
+60 ALLIAAML

-98 EDARDILQQGRV
+98 DDARDILQQGRV

-131 IFQPEIY
+131 LFQADVY

-148 FVLIPILISPW
+148 FVLLPILISPW
-159 ETMNAQLA
+159 ETMNAQHA

-175 ATSIGT
+175 ATTIGT

-186 FTLAILVGATL
+186 MTLSILVSATI
-197 ITLIYGMNQNNGR
+197 ITLIYGINQNNGR
-210 VTPVWLA
+210 ITPVWLA

-240 MLLVNKWR
+240 MLLLNKWR

-297 SPSNTEEIL
+297 SPDNAEEIL

-315 IYVRIDLISEIL
+315 IYERIDLISEIL

-385 TEEAAQGRQISFA
+385 TEESAQGRQIAFA

-429 ANDFDEEMRLLTT
+429 SQGFNEEMRLLST

-450 AVFLFTWL
+450 SVFLFTWL

-477 ERREGAVMFA
+477 ERREGAVMLA
-487 GGDWMREFIDDAA
+487 GGDWMREYIDNAA

-523 RHEKARARMWEC
+523 RHEKARAKMWES
-535 AIRGLWPKAVE
+535 AIRGLWPKSIE

-566 ATGYIATRRLD
+566 ATGHIATRRLD

-590 GYDEPELLAFICEWI
+590 GYDEPELLAFICEWL
-605 DPWHGTVDEDDLWDW
+605 DPWNGSVDEDDLWDW

-633 RMLRYWS
+633 RMLRYWA
-640 PSFSK
+640 PSYSK
-645 EATQHNDRL
+645 EAPQHTDKI
-654 SLVTSIS
+654 SLVSSIS
-661 NVATLRMQ
+661 NIATLRMQ
-669 RRHDEALEL
+669 RRHEEALEL
-678 ALESVKQ
+678 ALEAVKQ

-693 IAASLC
+693 IAAALC

-710 SIYKE
+710 SIYRE

-728 LSVILGHEADAE
+728 LSVILGHEADTE
-740 EFEVSLV
+740 DIEVSLV
-747 LEKGKSIKRWL
+747 LEKGKSLRRWL

-794 MTPRYSTSFIFKVVQ
+794 MTPRYSPSLFARIIQ
-809 FFLLPMIFIVTG
+809 FFLLPMIYMVIG
-821 IGLDSVYGAA
+821 IGLDSIYGPT
-831 EGAVATVTLFVL
+831 EGAVAALTLFVL

-857 IKHRDQ
+857 IHHRDQ

-875 SKVKPNRDNIPV
+875 FKVKPNRENIPV
-887 GTHLLLSGILVT
+887 GTHLLLSGLLVT

-905 DIGLPGWLTER
+905 DIGLPGWMTER

-929 KRNAMTMSKNRPG
+929 KRNALSISKNRPG
-942 KLSILTSGWWLKR
+942 KLSVLSSGWWLKR

-979 TMVQKKTTSLNRSTK
+979 TMVQKKTTTLNKSTSI
-994 AGKGKTPV
+994 GPSKTPV

-1030 GQRRN
+1030 GQRRK

>member
-1 MKYAGEE
+1 
-8 FIMAN
+8 
-13 LSVCNMRK
+13 MRK
-21 AFYGLMFILLALAP
+21 AFAGLLFTAIAFIP
-35 SASASSIAQPTEFDT
+35 QASASSIAQPTEFDV
-50 VYLYPLILSL
+50 VYLYPLLSAL
-60 FIGALL
+60 FIAGLL

-98 EDARDILQQGRV
+98 DDARDILQQGRV

-122 GVLLLISEL
+122 GVLLLIAEL
-131 IFQPEIY
+131 LFQPQIY

-175 ATSIGT
+175 ATTIGT

-186 FTLAILVGATL
+186 FTLAVLVIATS
-197 ITLIYGMNQNNGR
+197 ITIIYGMNQNDGAI
-210 VTPVWLA
+210 TPVWLA
-217 ITMLVF
+217 VTMLVF

-240 MLLVNKWR
+240 MLLLNKWR
-248 TANGRRNPIDP
+248 TANGRQNPIDP

-278 TMPVT
+278 TMPIT

-297 SPSNTEEIL
+297 KPANAEEIL
-306 NYGGIIGHS
+306 NFGGIIGHS
-315 IYVRIDLISEIL
+315 IYERIDLISEIL

-341 LYLSLNIAIVGL
+341 FYLSLNIAIVGL

-385 TEEAAQGRQISFA
+385 TEESAQGRQIAFA

-429 ANDFDEEMRLLTT
+429 NRGFNEEMRLLAT

-450 AVFLFTWL
+450 AIFLFTWL
-458 LSIARLSP
+458 LSIARFAP

-523 RHEKARARMWEC
+523 RHEKARAKMWES
-535 AIRGLWPKAVE
+535 AIRGLWPKSIE

-605 DPWHGTVDEDDLWDW
+605 DPWHGSVDEDDLWDW

-633 RMLRYWS
+633 RMLRYWA
-640 PSFSK
+640 PSYSK
-645 EATQHNDRL
+645 EAPQHTDRI
-654 SLVTSIS
+654 SLASALS

-669 RRHDEALEL
+669 RKHDQALEL
-678 ALESVKQ
+678 ALDTVKQ

-699 LLDRGDWHQAL
+699 LLDRGDWHQAH

-728 LSVILGHEADAE
+728 LSVILGHEADAQDI
-740 EFEVSLV
+740 EVSLV
-747 LEKGKSIKRWL
+747 LEKGKSLRRWL

-794 MTPRYSTSFIFKVVQ
+794 MTPRYSPSFIYRVVQ
-809 FFLLPMIFIVTG
+809 FMLLPMIFIVVG
-821 IGLDSVYGAA
+821 IGLDSMYGPA
-831 EGAVATVTLFVL
+831 EGVVAAGTLFVL
-843 QFGLHRFNRQQRKQ
+843 QFGMHRFNRQQRKQ

-863 RSLVEYAKMMKR
+863 RSLVDYARMMKR
-875 SKVKPNRDNIPV
+875 SKVKPSRENIPV

-929 KRNAMTMSKNRPG
+929 KRNALSISKNRPG
-942 KLSILTSGWWLKR
+942 KLSTLTTGWWLKR
-955 PKEEDGDMP
+955 PKEEGADVP
-964 ALERLIGPVAYRGRQ
+964 ALERLVGPVAYRGRQ
-979 TMVQKKTTSLNRSTK
+979 TMVQKKTTSLNKSTMSK
-994 AGKGKTPV
+994 SNRTPV
-1002 SELNLSKRNVPTHTI
+1002 ADLNLSKRNVPTHTI

>member
-1 MKYAGEE
+1 MFGGEV
-8 FIMAN
+8 FIMNN
-13 LSVCNMRK
+13 LGLCFMRK
-21 AFYGLMFILLALAP
+21 SVVALLLAATTLFP
-35 SASASSIAQPTEFDT
+35 LASASSVAKPTDFD
-50 VYLYPLILSL
+50 VMYLYPLFL
-60 FIGALL
+60 ALLVATML

-98 EDARDILQQGRV
+98 DDARDILQQGRV

-131 IFQPEIY
+131 LFQPDIY

-175 ATSIGT
+175 ATRIGT

-186 FTLAILVGATL
+186 MTLSILVSATI
-197 ITLIYGMNQNNGR
+197 ITLIYGVNQNNGR
-210 VTPVWLA
+210 ITPVWLA

-240 MLLVNKWR
+240 MLLLNKWR

-278 TMPVT
+278 TMPIT

-297 SPSNTEEIL
+297 SPANAEEIL

-315 IYVRIDLISEIL
+315 IYERIDLISEIL

-385 TEEAAQGRQISFA
+385 TEESAQGRQIAFA

-429 ANDFDEEMRLLTT
+429 SQGFNEEMRLLST
-442 WMFIAVGN
+442 WMFIAIGN
-450 AVFLFTWL
+450 SVFLFTWL

-477 ERREGAVMFA
+477 ERREGAVMLA
-487 GGDWMREFIDDAA
+487 GGDWMREYIDNAA

-523 RHEKARARMWEC
+523 RHEKARAKMWES
-535 AIRGLWPKAVE
+535 AIRGLWPKSIE

-590 GYDEPELLAFICEWI
+590 GYDEPELLAFICEWL
-605 DPWHGTVDEDDLWDW
+605 DPWHGSVDEDDLWDW

-640 PSFSK
+640 PSYSK
-645 EATQHNDRL
+645 EAPQHTDKI
-654 SLVTSIS
+654 SLVSSIS
-661 NVATLRMQ
+661 NIATLRMQ
-669 RRHDEALEL
+669 RRHEEALEL
-678 ALESVKQ
+678 SLETVKQ

-693 IAASLC
+693 IAAALC

-710 SIYKE
+710 SIYRE

-728 LSVILGHEADAE
+728 LSVILGHEADTE
-740 EFEVSLV
+740 DIEVSLV
-747 LEKGKSIKRWL
+747 LEKGKSLRRWL

-794 MTPRYSTSFIFKVVQ
+794 MTPRYSPSWFMRIVQ
-809 FFLLPMIFIVTG
+809 FVLLPMIFVVIG
-821 IGLDSVYGAA
+821 IGLDSIYGPA
-831 EGAVATVTLFVL
+831 EGAVAALTLFVL

-857 IKHRDQ
+857 IQHRDQ

-875 SKVKPNRDNIPV
+875 FKVKPNRENIPV
-887 GTHLLLSGILVT
+887 GTHLLLSGLLVT

-905 DIGLPGWLTER
+905 DIGLPGWMTER

-929 KRNAMTMSKNRPG
+929 KRNALSISKNRPG
-942 KLSILTSGWWLKR
+942 KLSILSSGWWLKR

-979 TMVQKKTTSLNRSTK
+979 TMVQKKTTTLNKSTSI
-994 AGKGKTPV
+994 GPSKTPV
-1002 SELNLSKRNVPTHTI
+1002 SELNLSRRNVPTHTI

-1030 GQRRN
+1030 GQRRK

>member
-1 MKYAGEE
+1 
-8 FIMAN
+8 
-13 LSVCNMRK
+13 MRK
-21 AFYGLMFILLALAP
+21 SVVALLLAAITLIP
-35 SASASSIAQPTEFDT
+35 LASASSVAKPTDFD
-50 VYLYPLILSL
+50 VMYLYPLFL
-60 FIGALL
+60 ALLIAAML

-98 EDARDILQQGRV
+98 DDARDILQQGRV

-131 IFQPEIY
+131 LFQPDVY

-148 FVLIPILISPW
+148 FVLLPILISPW

-175 ATSIGT
+175 ATTIGT

-186 FTLAILVGATL
+186 MTLSILVSATI
-197 ITLIYGMNQNNGR
+197 ITLIYGINQNNGR
-210 VTPVWLA
+210 ITPVWLA

-240 MLLVNKWR
+240 MLLLNKWR

-297 SPSNTEEIL
+297 SPDNAEEIL

-315 IYVRIDLISEIL
+315 IYERIDLISEIL

-385 TEEAAQGRQISFA
+385 TEESAQGRQIAFA

-429 ANDFDEEMRLLTT
+429 SQGFNEEMRLLST

-450 AVFLFTWL
+450 SVFLFTWL

-477 ERREGAVMFA
+477 ERREGAVMLA
-487 GGDWMREFIDDAA
+487 GGDWMREYIDNAA

-523 RHEKARARMWEC
+523 RHEKARAKMWES
-535 AIRGLWPKAVE
+535 AIRGLWPKSIE

-566 ATGYIATRRLD
+566 ATGHIATRRLD

-590 GYDEPELLAFICEWI
+590 GYDEPELLAFICEWL
-605 DPWHGTVDEDDLWDW
+605 DPWNGSVDEDDLWDW

-633 RMLRYWS
+633 RMLRYWA
-640 PSFSK
+640 PSYSK
-645 EATQHNDRL
+645 EAPQHTDKI
-654 SLVTSIS
+654 SLVSSIS
-661 NVATLRMQ
+661 NIATLRMQ
-669 RRHDEALEL
+669 RRHEEALEL
-678 ALESVKQ
+678 ALEQ

-693 IAASLC
+693 IAAALC

-710 SIYKE
+710 SIYRE

-728 LSVILGHEADAE
+728 LSVILGHEADTE
-740 EFEVSLV
+740 DIEVSLV
-747 LEKGKSIKRWL
+747 LEKGKSLRRWL

-794 MTPRYSTSFIFKVVQ
+794 MTPRYSPSLFARIIQ
-809 FFLLPMIFIVTG
+809 FFLLPMIYVVIG
-821 IGLDSVYGAA
+821 IGLDSIYGPT
-831 EGAVATVTLFVL
+831 EGAVAALTLFVL

-857 IKHRDQ
+857 IHHRDQ

-875 SKVKPNRDNIPV
+875 FKVKPNRENIPV
-887 GTHLLLSGILVT
+887 GTHLLLSGLLVT

-905 DIGLPGWLTER
+905 DIGLPGWMTER

-929 KRNAMTMSKNRPG
+929 KRNALSISKNRPG
-942 KLSILTSGWWLKR
+942 KLSVLSSGWWLKR

-979 TMVQKKTTSLNRSTK
+979 TMVQKKTTNLNKSTSI
-994 AGKGKTPV
+994 GPSKTPV

-1030 GQRRN
+1030 GQRRK

>member
-1 MKYAGEE
+1 
-8 FIMAN
+8 
-13 LSVCNMRK
+13 MRK
-21 AFYGLMFILLALAP
+21 SVVALLLAAITLFP
-35 SASASSIAQPTEFDT
+35 LASASSVAKPTDFD
-50 VYLYPLILSL
+50 VMYLYPLFL
-60 FIGALL
+60 ALIIAAML

-98 EDARDILQQGRV
+98 DDARDILQQGRV

-131 IFQPEIY
+131 IFQPDVY

-148 FVLIPILISPW
+148 FVLLPILISPW

-175 ATSIGT
+175 ATTIGT
-181 GIRRI
+181 GIRRVM
-186 FTLAILVGATL
+186 TLSILVSATI
-197 ITLIYGMNQNNGR
+197 ITLIYGINQNNGR
-210 VTPVWLA
+210 ITPVWLA

-240 MLLVNKWR
+240 MLLLNKWR

-267 LFSLLLVLFLI
+267 LFSLLLVLFLV

-297 SPSNTEEIL
+297 SPDNAEEIL

-315 IYVRIDLISEIL
+315 IYERIDLISEIL

-385 TEEAAQGRQISFA
+385 TEESAQGRQIAFA

-429 ANDFDEEMRLLTT
+429 SQGFNEEMRLLST

-450 AVFLFTWL
+450 SVFLFTWL

-477 ERREGAVMFA
+477 ERREGAVMLA
-487 GGDWMREFIDDAA
+487 GGDWMREYIDNAA

-523 RHEKARARMWEC
+523 RHEKARAKMWES
-535 AIRGLWPKAVE
+535 AIRGLWPKSIE

-590 GYDEPELLAFICEWI
+590 GYDEPELLAFICEWL
-605 DPWHGTVDEDDLWDW
+605 DPWNGSVDEDDLWDW

-640 PSFSK
+640 PSYSK
-645 EATQHNDRL
+645 EAPQHTDKI
-654 SLVTSIS
+654 SLVSSIS
-661 NVATLRMQ
+661 NIATLRMQ
-669 RRHDEALEL
+669 RRHEEALEL
-678 ALESVKQ
+678 ALEAVKQ

-693 IAASLC
+693 IAAALC

-710 SIYKE
+710 SIYRE

-728 LSVILGHEADAE
+728 LSVILGHEADTE
-740 EFEVSLV
+740 DIEVSLV
-747 LEKGKSIKRWL
+747 LEKGKSLRRWL

-794 MTPRYSTSFIFKVVQ
+794 MTPRYSPSLFARIIQ
-809 FFLLPMIFIVTG
+809 FFLLPMIYVVIG
-821 IGLDSVYGAA
+821 IGLDSIYGPT
-831 EGAVATVTLFVL
+831 EGAVAALTLFVL
-843 QFGLHRFNRQQRKQ
+843 QFGLYRFNRQQRKQ
-857 IKHRDQ
+857 IHHRDQ

-875 SKVKPNRDNIPV
+875 FKVKPNRENIPV
-887 GTHLLLSGILVT
+887 GTHLLLSGLLVT

-905 DIGLPGWLTER
+905 DIGLPGWMTER

-929 KRNAMTMSKNRPG
+929 KRNALSISKNRPG
-942 KLSILTSGWWLKR
+942 KLSVLSSGWWLKR

-979 TMVQKKTTSLNRSTK
+979 TMVQKKTTTLNKSTSI
-994 AGKGKTPV
+994 GPSKTPV

-1030 GQRRN
+1030 GQRRK

>member
-1 MKYAGEE
+1 
-8 FIMAN
+8 
-13 LSVCNMRK
+13 MRK
-21 AFYGLMFILLALAP
+21 SVVALLLAAITLFP
-35 SASASSIAQPTEFDT
+35 LASASSVAKPTDFD
-50 VYLYPLILSL
+50 VMYLYPLFL
-60 FIGALL
+60 ALIIAAML

-98 EDARDILQQGRV
+98 DDARDILQQGRV

-131 IFQPEIY
+131 LFQPDVY

-148 FVLIPILISPW
+148 FVLLPILISPW

-175 ATSIGT
+175 ATTIGT
-181 GIRRI
+181 GIRRVM
-186 FTLAILVGATL
+186 TLSILVSATI
-197 ITLIYGMNQNNGR
+197 ITLIYGINQNNGR
-210 VTPVWLA
+210 ITPVWLA

-240 MLLVNKWR
+240 MLLLNKWR

-267 LFSLLLVLFLI
+267 LFSLLLVLFLV

-297 SPSNTEEIL
+297 SPDNAEEIL

-315 IYVRIDLISEIL
+315 IYERIDLISEIL

-385 TEEAAQGRQISFA
+385 TEESAQGRQIAFA

-429 ANDFDEEMRLLTT
+429 SQGFNEEMRLLST

-450 AVFLFTWL
+450 SVFLFTWL

-477 ERREGAVMFA
+477 ERREGAVMLA
-487 GGDWMREFIDDAA
+487 GGDWMREYIDNAA

-511 QKQSIEGDQSLV
+511 QKQSIDGDQSLV
-523 RHEKARARMWEC
+523 RHEKARAKMWES
-535 AIRGLWPKAVE
+535 AIRGLWPKSIE

-590 GYDEPELLAFICEWI
+590 GYDEPELLAFICEWL
-605 DPWHGTVDEDDLWDW
+605 DPWNGSVDEDDLWDW

-640 PSFSK
+640 PSYSK
-645 EATQHNDRL
+645 EAPQHTDKI
-654 SLVTSIS
+654 SLVSSIS
-661 NVATLRMQ
+661 NIATLRMQ
-669 RRHDEALEL
+669 RRHEEALEL
-678 ALESVKQ
+678 ALEAVKQ

-693 IAASLC
+693 IAAALC

-710 SIYKE
+710 SIYRE

-728 LSVILGHEADAE
+728 LSVILGHEADTE
-740 EFEVSLV
+740 DIEVSLV
-747 LEKGKSIKRWL
+747 LEKGKSLRRWL

-794 MTPRYSTSFIFKVVQ
+794 MTPRYSPSLFARIIQ
-809 FFLLPMIFIVTG
+809 FFLLPMIYVVIG
-821 IGLDSVYGAA
+821 IGLDSIYGPT
-831 EGAVATVTLFVL
+831 EGAVAALTLFVL

-857 IKHRDQ
+857 IHHRDQ

-875 SKVKPNRDNIPV
+875 FKVKPNRENIPV
-887 GTHLLLSGILVT
+887 GTHLLLSGLLVT

-905 DIGLPGWLTER
+905 DIGLPGWMTER

-929 KRNAMTMSKNRPG
+929 KRNALSISKNRPG
-942 KLSILTSGWWLKR
+942 KLSVLSSGWWLKR

-979 TMVQKKTTSLNRSTK
+979 TMVQKKTTTLNKSTSI
-994 AGKGKTPV
+994 GPSKTPV

-1030 GQRRN
+1030 GQRRK

>member
-1 MKYAGEE
+1 
-8 FIMAN
+8 
-13 LSVCNMRK
+13 MRK
-21 AFYGLMFILLALAP
+21 LFMGGALAATILLP
-35 SASASSIAQPTEFDT
+35 NVSAASIAKPTEFD
-50 VYLYPLILSL
+50 VIYLYPL
-60 FIGALL
+60 LL
-66 WKFFVPR
+66 AIFVAIMLWTFFVPR

-87 LYEVHRLTRTV
+87 LYEVHRLTRTT
-98 EDARDILQQGRV
+98 EDAREILRQGRV

-131 IFQPEIY
+131 LFQPETY

-175 ATSIGT
+175 ATTIGT

-186 FTLAILVGATL
+186 LSLFFLVVVTVVTLV
-197 ITLIYGMNQNNGR
+197 YGMNQNGGKI
-210 VTPVWLA
+210 TPVWLA
-217 ITMLVF
+217 VTMLVF

-259 DKPSFVNR
+259 DKPSLVNR

-297 SPSNTEEIL
+297 RPANGEDIL
-306 NYGGIIGHS
+306 NFGGIIGHS
-315 IYVRIDLISEIL
+315 IYERIDLISEIL

-341 LYLSLNIAIVGL
+341 FYLSLNIAIVGL

-385 TEEAAQGRQISFA
+385 TEEAAQGRQIAFA

-406 VLLLILVCYKEF
+406 VLLLVLVCYKEF
-418 GDLMPFTSNLE
+418 GDLMPFTTNLE
-429 ANDFDEEMRLLTT
+429 NQGFNEEMRLLAT

-458 LSIARLSP
+458 LSIAKLSP

-477 ERREGAVMFA
+477 ERREGAVMLA
-487 GGDWMREFIDDAA
+487 GGDWMREYIDNAA
-500 LQEDLDGLIRF
+500 LQEDLDALIRF
-511 QKQSIEGDQSLV
+511 QEQSIEGDQSLV
-523 RHEKARARMWEC
+523 RHEKARAKMWVC
-535 AIRGLWPKAVE
+535 AIRGLWPKAIE

-590 GYDEPELLAFICEWI
+590 GYDEPELLAFVCEWL

-633 RMLRYWS
+633 RMLRYWA

-645 EATQHNDRL
+645 EAIQHEDRI
-654 SLVTSIS
+654 SLISAIS

-669 RRHDEALEL
+669 RKHEEALEL
-678 ALESVKQ
+678 ALDTVKQ

-693 IAASLC
+693 IAAALC

-728 LSVILGHEADAE
+728 LSVILGHEADTE
-740 EFEVSLV
+740 EIEVSLV
-747 LEKGKSIKRWL
+747 LEKGKSLRRWL

-794 MTPRYSTSFIFKVVQ
+794 MTPRYSISMVQKIVQ
-809 FFLLPMIFIVTG
+809 FFLLPMIYIVTG
-821 IGLDSVYGAA
+821 IGLDSVYGPV
-831 EGAVATVTLFVL
+831 EGAVAAGTLFVL
-843 QFGLHRFNRQQRKQ
+843 QIGFNRFNRQQRKQ

-875 SKVKPNRDNIPV
+875 SKVKPSRDNIPV

-929 KRNAMTMSKNRPG
+929 KRNAMSISKNRPG
-942 KLSILTSGWWLKR
+942 KLSILSSGWWLKR
-955 PKEEDGDMP
+955 PKEEDSDTP
-964 ALERLIGPVAYRGRQ
+964 ALERLVGPVAYRGRQ
-979 TMVQKKTTSLNRSTK
+979 TMVQRKTTSLNRSTSI
-994 AGKGKTPV
+994 GPNRTRV
-1002 SELNLSKRNVPTHTI
+1002 SDMNLSNRNVPTHTI

-1030 GQRRN
+1030 GKR

>member
-1 MKYAGEE
+1 MFGGEV
-8 FIMAN
+8 FIMNN
-13 LSVCNMRK
+13 LGLCFMRK
-21 AFYGLMFILLALAP
+21 SVVALLLAATTLFP
-35 SASASSIAQPTEFDT
+35 LASASSVAKPTDFD
-50 VYLYPLILSL
+50 VMYLYPLFL
-60 FIGALL
+60 ALLVATML

-98 EDARDILQQGRV
+98 DDARDILQQGRV

-131 IFQPEIY
+131 LFQPDIY

-148 FVLIPILISPW
+148 FVLLPILISPW

-175 ATSIGT
+175 ATRIGT

-186 FTLAILVGATL
+186 MTLSILVSATI
-197 ITLIYGMNQNNGR
+197 ITLIYGINQNNGR
-210 VTPVWLA
+210 ITPVWLA

-240 MLLVNKWR
+240 MLLLNKWR

-278 TMPVT
+278 TMPIT

-297 SPSNTEEIL
+297 SPANAEEIL

-315 IYVRIDLISEIL
+315 IYERIDLISEIL

-385 TEEAAQGRQISFA
+385 TEESAQGRQIAFA

-429 ANDFDEEMRLLTT
+429 SQGFNEEMRLLST

-450 AVFLFTWL
+450 SVFLFTWL

-477 ERREGAVMFA
+477 ERREGAVMLA
-487 GGDWMREFIDDAA
+487 GGDWMREYIDNAA

-523 RHEKARARMWEC
+523 RHEKARAKMWES
-535 AIRGLWPKAVE
+535 AIRGLWPKSIE

-590 GYDEPELLAFICEWI
+590 GYDEPELLAFICEWL
-605 DPWHGTVDEDDLWDW
+605 DPWHGSVDEDDLWDW

-640 PSFSK
+640 PSYSK
-645 EATQHNDRL
+645 EAPQHTDKI
-654 SLVTSIS
+654 SLVSSIS
-661 NVATLRMQ
+661 NIATLRMQ
-669 RRHDEALEL
+669 RRHEEALEL
-678 ALESVKQ
+678 ALETVKQ

-693 IAASLC
+693 IAAALC

-710 SIYKE
+710 SIYRE

-728 LSVILGHEADAE
+728 LSVILGHEADTE
-740 EFEVSLV
+740 DIEVSLV
-747 LEKGKSIKRWL
+747 LEKGKSLRRWL

-794 MTPRYSTSFIFKVVQ
+794 MTPRYSPSWFMRIVQ
-809 FFLLPMIFIVTG
+809 FVLLPMIFVVIG
-821 IGLDSVYGAA
+821 IGLDSIYGPA
-831 EGAVATVTLFVL
+831 EGAVAALTLFVL

-857 IKHRDQ
+857 IQHRDQ

-875 SKVKPNRDNIPV
+875 FKVKPNRENIPV
-887 GTHLLLSGILVT
+887 GTHLLLSGLLVT

-905 DIGLPGWLTER
+905 DIGLPGWMTER

-929 KRNAMTMSKNRPG
+929 KRNALSISKNRPG
-942 KLSILTSGWWLKR
+942 KLSILSSGWWLKR

-979 TMVQKKTTSLNRSTK
+979 TMVQKKTTTLNKSTSI
-994 AGKGKTPV
+994 GPSKTPV
-1002 SELNLSKRNVPTHTI
+1002 SELNLSRRNVPTHTI

-1030 GQRRN
+1030 GQRRK

>member
-1 MKYAGEE
+1 MN
-8 FIMAN
+8 N
-13 LSVCNMRK
+13 LGLCLMRK
-21 AFYGLMFILLALAP
+21 SVVALLLAAITLIP
-35 SASASSIAQPTEFDT
+35 LASASSVAKPTDFD
-50 VYLYPLILSL
+50 VMYLYPLFL
-60 FIGALL
+60 ALLIAAML

-98 EDARDILQQGRV
+98 DDARDILQQGRV

-131 IFQPEIY
+131 LFQPDVY

-148 FVLIPILISPW
+148 FVLLPILISPW

-175 ATSIGT
+175 ATTIGT

-186 FTLAILVGATL
+186 MTLSILVSATI
-197 ITLIYGMNQNNGR
+197 ITLIYGINQNNGR
-210 VTPVWLA
+210 ITPVWLA

-240 MLLVNKWR
+240 MLLLNKWR

-297 SPSNTEEIL
+297 SPDNAEEIL

-315 IYVRIDLISEIL
+315 IYERIDLISEIL

-385 TEEAAQGRQISFA
+385 TEESAQGRQIAFA

-429 ANDFDEEMRLLTT
+429 SQGFNEEMRLLST

-450 AVFLFTWL
+450 SVFLFTWL

-477 ERREGAVMFA
+477 ERREGAVMLA
-487 GGDWMREFIDDAA
+487 GGDWMREYIDNAA

-523 RHEKARARMWEC
+523 RHEKARAKMWES
-535 AIRGLWPKAVE
+535 AIRGLWPKSIE

-566 ATGYIATRRLD
+566 ATGHIATRRLD

-590 GYDEPELLAFICEWI
+590 GYDEPELLAFICEWL
-605 DPWHGTVDEDDLWDW
+605 DPWNGSVDEDDLWDW

-633 RMLRYWS
+633 RMLRYWA
-640 PSFSK
+640 PSYSK
-645 EATQHNDRL
+645 EAPQHTDKI
-654 SLVTSIS
+654 SLVSSIS
-661 NVATLRMQ
+661 NIATLRMQ
-669 RRHDEALEL
+669 RRHEEALEL
-678 ALESVKQ
+678 ALEAVKQ

-693 IAASLC
+693 IAAALC

-710 SIYKE
+710 SIYRE

-728 LSVILGHEADAE
+728 LSVILGHEADTE
-740 EFEVSLV
+740 DIEVSLV
-747 LEKGKSIKRWL
+747 LEKGKSLRRWL

-794 MTPRYSTSFIFKVVQ
+794 MTPRYSPSLFARIIQ
-809 FFLLPMIFIVTG
+809 FFLLPMIYVVIG
-821 IGLDSVYGAA
+821 IGLDSIYGPT
-831 EGAVATVTLFVL
+831 EGAVAALTLFVL

-857 IKHRDQ
+857 IHHRDQ

-875 SKVKPNRDNIPV
+875 FKVKPNRENIPV
-887 GTHLLLSGILVT
+887 GTHLLLSGLLVT

-905 DIGLPGWLTER
+905 DIGLPGWMTER

-929 KRNAMTMSKNRPG
+929 KRNALSISKNRPG
-942 KLSILTSGWWLKR
+942 KLSVLSSGWWLKR

-979 TMVQKKTTSLNRSTK
+979 TMVQKKTTTLNKSTSI
-994 AGKGKTPV
+994 GPSKTPV

-1030 GQRRN
+1030 GQRRK